1 MITATFFKDVH
12 GIWRGF
18 SLIGHAGYAEYGSD
32 IVCASVSALAI
43 NTVNSIEAFTNDKAL
58 TNVEE
63 ETGLLTFSFSDSNVS
78 EKGQLFIESLILGL
92 KGICEEYNNDDYLK
106 ILFKEV

>member
-1 MITATFFKDVH
+1 MITATFFKDAM

-18 SLIGHAGYAEYGSD
+18 SLVGHAGFAEYGSD

-43 NTVNSIEAFTNDKAL
+43 NTVNSIEALTDDKAL
-58 TNVEE
+58 ANVEE
-63 ETGLLTFSFSDSNVS
+63 ETGLLTFSFSGSDVS

-92 KGICEEYNNDDYLK
+92 KGICEEYNDDDYLK

>member
-1 MITATFFKDVH
+1 MITATFFKDAR

-18 SLIGHAGYAEYGSD
+18 SLTGHAGYAEYGSD

-43 NTVNSIEAFTNDKAL
+43 NTVNSIEAFTDDKASAD
-58 TNVEE
+58 VEE
-63 ETGLLTFSFSDSNVS
+63 KTGLLTFSFSGSDVS
-78 EKGQLFIESLILGL
+78 EKGQLLINSLILGL
-92 KGICEEYNNDDYLK
+92 KGICEEYGGNDYLK